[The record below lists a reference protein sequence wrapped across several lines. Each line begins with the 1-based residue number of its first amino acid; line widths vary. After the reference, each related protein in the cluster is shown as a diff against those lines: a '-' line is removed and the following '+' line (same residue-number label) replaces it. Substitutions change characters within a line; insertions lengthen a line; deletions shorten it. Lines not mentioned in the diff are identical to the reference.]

1 MGHDSTA
8 FLSIILLGMWAI
20 WFAILL
26 SGNILM
32 AGIGFWLIY
41 HATIFM
47 MDGIITLEND
57 DDD

>member
-8 FLSIILLGMWAI
+8 IASIYMLGVWILC
-20 WFAILL
+20 FAILL
-26 SGNILM
+26 SGNILV
-32 AGIGFWLIY
+32 AGIGFWLAY
-41 HATIFM
+41 HATVFV